1 MLPAALKYFKRSKTS
16 RIFMNDELNKQWYIV
31 QKKQPLKMMLW
42 KKKMTEEG
50 GYKQS

>member
-31 QKKQPLKMMLW
+31 QKKIAIKNDAV
-42 KKKMTEEG
+42 EEKNDRG
-50 GYKQS
+50 RWL